1 MNTPDLVIQEKPM
14 NILMLESPP
23 FSYKNEL
30 GEYAGFE
37 YEIVKYFIDKNKLK
51 ANFDFIPD
59 KKSTKSYDEYV
70 AEIANGKYDLAIGN
84 ITQTLSR
91 SESVNFSSP
100 LYFDIIKIFYMD
112 KNLAL
117 QAYYYSMIK
126 VVAQFIIV
134 ILIVGFVI
142 AFIHYYSSN
151 FKTTFK
157 ASLWRVWA
165 ALLGEPG
172 LGVHPTKFNENVNRA
187 SFINL
192 GFRAILILLSALFGI
207 YLGAIVTSERVA
219 AAVKDAPFS
228 TLDDLRDKTILTF
241 EGSSHVERINAYT
254 KMFNVKAKTIPKK
267 EGADDWDT
275 MTQYFFKNKDKEKL
289 DGIMFTAEAFRS
301 EDKNNVF
308 FAGKIVFTK
317 KFIAI
322 PFNTERGILLKRF
335 NQTLL
340 ELREKKQVKELCKKY
355 FKEKD
360 VCLQ

>member
-1 MNTPDLVIQEKPM
+1 MNIPKLVIQEKPI

-30 GEYAGFE
+30 GQYAGFE
-37 YEIVKYFIDKNKLK
+37 YEIVKYFVDKNKLK
-51 ANFDFIPD
+51 ANFIFISD
-59 KKSTKSYDEYV
+59 KESTQSYTEYV
-70 AEIANGKYDLAIGN
+70 QDVANGKYDLAIGN

-91 SESVNFSSP
+91 SEIVNFSSP
-100 LYFDIIKIFYMD
+100 LYFDMIKIFYLD

-126 VVAQFIIV
+126 VIIKFIAV
-134 ILIVGFVI
+134 ILIVGFII

-151 FKTTFK
+151 FRTTFK

-187 SFINL
+187 SLINL

-241 EGSSHVERINAYT
+241 EGTSHVDRINAYS
-254 KMFNVKAKTIPKK
+254 KMFNVKAKTIPKA
-267 EGADDWDT
+267 EGLGDWDA
-275 MTQYFFKNKDKEKL
+275 MTQYFLKNKDKEKL
-289 DGIMFTAEAFRS
+289 DGIMFTAESFRS
-301 EDKNNVF
+301 QDKDNVF
-308 FAGKIVFTK
+308 FAGKIIFTK
-317 KFIAI
+317 KFIAV
-322 PFNTERGILLKRF
+322 PFNTERSVLLKKF
-335 NQTLL
+335 NQILL
-340 ELREKKQVKELCKKY
+340 ELREKKIVKELCNKY

-360 VCLQ
+360 ICLQ